1 MHGGRFVMTNKGPFM
16 RSGLGLTVQ
25 NRRSDFR
32 VSGKD
37 VSRLPAMMQPANL
50 IKKTHTNRTQKPSS
64 VSLLSFMSFALSV
77 TYTFHVR
84 RKRSTV
90 PGHHSNSLCL
100 QSDKSTM

>member
-1 MHGGRFVMTNKGPFM
+1 MHGGRFVMTNKVP
-16 RSGLGLTVQ
+16 LCAQVWGLTVQ

-64 VSLLSFMSFALSV
+64 VSLLSFVSFVLSV
-77 TYTFHVR
+77 TCRFHVHGN
-84 RKRSTV
+84 RST
-90 PGHHSNSLCL
+90 PSLATTF
-100 QSDKSTM
+100 QRT